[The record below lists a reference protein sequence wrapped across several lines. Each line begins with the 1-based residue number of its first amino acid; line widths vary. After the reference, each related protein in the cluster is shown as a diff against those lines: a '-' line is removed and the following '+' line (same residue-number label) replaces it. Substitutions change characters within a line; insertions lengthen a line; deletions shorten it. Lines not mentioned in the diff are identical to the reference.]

1 MSERNDVAADL
12 EGDGT
17 TTVLVQQVLSS
28 VAEELDRIAAE
39 VQAVEVAA
47 RIRRAAA
54 LAGWA
59 RTELASPAGGDD
71 HWQIVADLVDAGADF
86 AHVGRAIRQAQ
97 RAHQSPA
104 RAVEHSEATSAEL
117 PTVEQVREYLRDE
130 RRISDAAVHSVRA
143 LTGGFSKRTLLVDL
157 TAFDERQEVVV
168 RQIQAGRK
176 SSQLAPEFSV
186 LKAVHA
192 AGLPTPEPLWLEAT
206 DNVLGGPFFVMRR
219 AHGQLVGDV
228 WGGHFASRE
237 LCLDVARL
245 YARLHR
251 LQANEWETP
260 FAPRYTEPELR
271 EMIDWQERT
280 LEKRGISPAP
290 VLRALLSWLRANI
303 PTPAEHPSL
312 LHGDAAFSNLLVE
325 GDSVTSVLDWEAA
338 HIGNAAEEL
347 AFLRPSVEP
356 ILLWDGFVAAYVEA
370 GGTAPDDH
378 SMRFFTVWAH
388 TWRYIGCLWLR
399 QAHARTGLYP
409 HAVAAY
415 VNGPRFLRDALDAA
429 FPAG

>member
-1 MSERNDVAADL
+1 MSERNDVVADL
-12 EGDGT
+12 EIDGT

-28 VAEELDRIAAE
+28 VAEELDRVAAE
-39 VQAVEVAA
+39 VEDVEMAA
-47 RIRRAAA
+47 RIRRAGA
-54 LAGWA
+54 LAAWA
-59 RTELASPAGGDD
+59 RTELASPADD
-71 HWQIVADLVDAGADF
+71 DDQWQTVADLVDAGADLT
-86 AHVGRAIRQAQ
+86 HVGRAIRQAQ

-104 RAVEHSEATSAEL
+104 RTVDHPEATTAEI
-117 PTVEQVREYLRDE
+117 PTVDQVSEYLRND
-130 RRISDAAVHSVRA
+130 RHISNATVHSVRA
-143 LTGGFSKRTLLVDL
+143 LTGGFSKRTLLVDM
-157 TAFDERQEVVV
+157 TAGDVREEVVI

-186 LKAVHA
+186 LQAVHA
-192 AGLPTPEPLWLEAT
+192 AGLPTPEPLWLQAT

-251 LQANEWETP
+251 LDANEWETP

-280 LEKRGISPAP
+280 LEKRGISAAP

-312 LHGDAAFSNLLVE
+312 LHGDAAFSNLLIE
-325 GDSVTSVLDWEAA
+325 DDRVTSVLDWEAA

-356 ILLWDGFVAAYVEA
+356 ILPWGDFVAAYAEA
-370 GGTAPDDH
+370 GGTVPDDQV
-378 SMRFFTVWAH
+378 MRFFTVWAH